1 MIFSRAIVPLAL
13 QLPILAV
20 AGELTEHIWAVFAFN
35 VYGDSTPTVLPQT
48 RTLTSLGAHSLYDV
62 GAAFRDRYVLGSSNE
77 MGMDTWIRGISPYR
91 LVTEEVNIYS
101 TTDQHIAASA
111 LAFMQGLYPPLE
123 SANGTYLDD
132 TYLLADGQVVDS
144 PLKYYQYPRI
154 YTTGLTD
161 SNSISVAGHADC
173 FMHRIS
179 ELQYQSSPEFQQ
191 VNSESMEFY
200 ASLYDI
206 ALAGVFDE
214 STVGYANA
222 YSIFEYLQ
230 YGYVHN
236 STVQAL
242 VSLSDLNRAKLLADQ
257 YVFATHGNL
266 SASGLYENDHI
277 RAIAGRALSR
287 LILQSFE
294 ANIET
299 HGASQKMTLVFGSF
313 QPVVAFAALAEL
325 AHPKN
330 RNFYGLPVPG
340 ASLVLELYSLDDSS
354 SDQYPDVS
362 NLFVRFLF
370 RNSTYPS
377 TRFTYYPL
385 FGHGPSQIAIPFR
398 EFQSQMQQFSLSSTE
413 EWCNICNSSTIFC
426 DGVVSREN
434 DHPTSRD
441 KALSLAGAGA
451 IGACVTLATLAA
463 IAGIAWLCG
472 LRVHRRR
479 KPGIGGFKGSDKM
492 ASDHDV
498 SFKSSTGV
506 VSGGTDGDG
515 KNGIAIKGHEQTGS
529 WEMEQQKR
537 NDSKGYAASHLDDH
551 ADDVL
556 QVNPYA
562 EPVTVHESV

>member
-1 MIFSRAIVPLAL
+1 MV
-13 QLPILAV
+13 
-20 AGELTEHIWAVFAFN
+20 
-35 VYGDSTPTVLPQT
+35 
-48 RTLTSLGAHSLYDV
+48 
-62 GAAFRDRYVLGSSNE
+62 
-77 MGMDTWIRGISPYR
+77 TWIRGISPYR

-132 TYLLADGQVVDS
+132 IYLLADGAVLDS
-144 PLKYYQYPRI
+144 PLKNYQYPRI

-191 VNSESMEFY
+191 VNSESKGFY
-200 ASLYDI
+200 DSLYDI
-206 ALAGVFDE
+206 ALAGVFDK

-236 STVQAL
+236 STLQAL
-242 VSLSDLNRAKLLADQ
+242 VSLSDLNHAKLLADQ
-257 YVFATHGNL
+257 YVFATNGNL
-266 SASGLYENDHI
+266 SASGLYEDEQI

-294 ANIET
+294 TNIET
-299 HGASQKMTLVFGSF
+299 HGATQKMTLVFGSF
-313 QPVVAFAALAEL
+313 QPVVAFAAVAGL

-340 ASLVLELYSLDDSS
+340 ASLAFELYSLDDSS
-354 SDQYPDVS
+354 SEQYPDVS

-398 EFQSQMQQFSLSSTE
+398 EFQSQMQEFSLSSTE

-426 DGVVSREN
+426 DGVVSR
-434 DHPTSRD
+434 DHASRD
-441 KALSLAGAGA
+441 KALSHAGAGA
-451 IGACVTLATLAA
+451 IGACVTLVTLAA
-463 IAGIAWLCG
+463 ISGIAWLCG
-472 LRVHRRR
+472 LRIHSRR

-492 ASDHDV
+492 ASDRDV
-498 SFKSSTGV
+498 SFNSTTGAM
-506 VSGGTDGDG
+506 SGGTDGDG
-515 KNGIAIKGHEQTGS
+515 KGGIAITGHERTGS

-537 NDSKGYAASHLDDH
+537 SDNKGYTASRLDDH

-556 QVNPYA
+556 QVNPYV